1 MTVIEVLKRNYDKS
15 TQGRWDF
22 YIDARTEN
30 PKSFTVNVEGVQ
42 ILRSC
47 HATANQALN
56 DVCFVIAAHN
66 FMPALLEAVDALKDC
81 HARLELLTESGQS
94 KMLDACAKH
103 KAALVLEKLK

>member
-66 FMPALLEAVDALKDC
+66 FMPVLLEAVDLLDELRTYFPDGLLPQVD
-81 HARLELLTESGQS
+81 RL
-94 KMLDACAKH
+94 
-103 KAALVLEKLK
+103 LEKLK